1 MAGRMQFAVPGIPS
15 GQRNW
20 RSERSIVILT
30 WLALAAIVIA
40 QALPFTYGY
49 RRSADEIDFLV
60 ASFGGWRTVEEFAKS
75 LAAAQGRLGFLAVM
89 PLNVLGAYLADG
101 YLARW
106 IFVLLHFGMLALFA
120 AYFSILSATNV
131 VRPLLV
137 VLVALQSIGGI
148 HDYMPPI
155 SYPLQ
160 NTLPIL
166 GVLIARCTIL
176 SVQPSGRGAP
186 YVLWSARIVFLLAVM
201 TTEYAFLLGT
211 ALLAAEYGVA
221 TTRSWRHGASPRE
234 ALVGIFTRRPFLY
247 DAAIVAL
254 TLGAYV
260 AYRRLH
266 PSAYVGNVI
275 DAGLDVGRVV
285 ETTVRHALAGTIF
298 SRELIGFV
306 PGEALPMAVV
316 VGILTA
322 ACLFAVLYDV
332 RDLPSPV
339 ATALGSALA
348 LAYVTFPLA
357 GNARQQVWCVDHGA
371 CGWLDSRIS
380 YLGFGVIVVC
390 MIALVLRYMPNDRTA
405 TAVVAAISAATGL
418 VAATAYARNLHDGL
432 AMAADA
438 KAWERAALLACYP
451 EVQPAADLPLLRL
464 IDPERRVR
472 FHPGTDTA
480 KFWRDYMRFLH
491 TNRSCAGDA
500 ASRQT
505 VLRQLD
511 ELGPT
516 LSIGQTAHFKDR
528 SANRYLGMGW
538 SQQEPWGVWSVAE
551 RANLVFLPRFPSGT
565 DALQLRVAFRPYVRP
580 SIGQQ
585 TISVSV
591 NGRLVDTWTISKE
604 MIDKGCCERS
614 IALGRDLPATEE
626 IDVTFHIGDPR
637 NPEADREFVD
647 SRRLGLILQS
657 MTLTDS
663 TDRGR

>member
-1 MAGRMQFAVPGIPS
+1 MAGKTRLAVHGT
-15 GQRNW
+15 W
-20 RSERSIVILT
+20 RSERSIVALT
-30 WLALAAIVIA
+30 WLALAAIVIV

-106 IFVLLHFGMLALFA
+106 IFVLLHFGMLALFG

-137 VLVALQSIGGI
+137 VLIALQSIGGI

-166 GVLIARCTIL
+166 ALLIARCTIL
-176 SVQPSGRGAP
+176 LVQPSGGGAP
-186 YVLWSARIVFLLAVM
+186 YVLWPARIVFLIAVM

-211 ALLAAEYGVA
+211 ALLAAEYSVA
-221 TTRSWRHGASPRE
+221 LARSWRRGTSPGE
-234 ALVGIFTRRPFLY
+234 ALLDVFTRRPFLY
-247 DAAIVAL
+247 DAAIVVVSLA
-254 TLGAYV
+254 AYL

-266 PSAYVGNVI
+266 PSEYVGNVI

-285 ETTVRHALAGTIF
+285 ETTVRHTLAGTIF
-298 SRELIGFV
+298 SRELFRSL
-306 PGEALPMAVV
+306 PGEALPTAVV

-332 RDLPSPV
+332 RDLPAPL
-339 ATALGSALA
+339 ATSLGSALA
-348 LAYVTFPLA
+348 VAYVTFPLA

-390 MIALVLRYMPNDRTA
+390 VTALVLRYIPNYRTT
-405 TAVVAAISAATGL
+405 TAMVAAISGAMGL
-418 VAATAYARNLHDGL
+418 VAASTYARNLHDGL

-438 KAWERAALLACYP
+438 QAWERAALLACSP
-451 EVQPAADLPLLRL
+451 EVHPVADIPLLRL

-480 KFWRDYMRFLH
+480 KFWRDYMSFLRAS
-491 TNRSCAGDA
+491 RSCASDVV
-500 ASRQT
+500 SRQA
-505 VLRQLD
+505 VLRQIH
-511 ELGPT
+511 ELGPALT
-516 LSIGQTAHFKDR
+516 IGQTIHLQDK

-538 SQQEPWGVWSVAE
+538 SQQEPWGVWSIAE

-565 DALQLRVAFRPYVRP
+565 EGLQLRVAFRPYVRP

-604 MIDKGCCERS
+604 MIDKGCCERD
-614 IALGRDLPATEE
+614 IALGRDLSATEE
-626 IDVTFHIGDPR
+626 IDVAFHIRDPR
-637 NPEADREFVD
+637 NPEADREIAE

-657 MTLTDS
+657 MTLIGS